1 MYLMLKAGFH
11 TIRFCRK
18 DRLRRFKFL
27 EATETIKWK
36 RSSQTTEAILAIKMI
51 LAYGSSEI
59 ELESI
64 SDDPY
69 ARIVSIAR
77 IASVVWE
84 ERFHIIVS
92 VASKNLKRQRRSL
105 RQKRL
110 YGNQT
115 LSRKWWR
122 MEWKNRFFK
131 NVNVN
136 WCYLT
141 WKFHCAKC
149 LSNDVI
155 QSMSKHVSFYP
166 EASRGVGVKL
176 TPPPRFFGFKYL
188 LLYRLSK
195 VLAQLFFVH

>member
-36 RSSQTTEAILAIKMI
+36 RSCQTTEAILAIKMI

-77 IASVVWE
+77 IASVV
-84 ERFHIIVS
+84 
-92 VASKNLKRQRRSL
+92 
-105 RQKRL
+105 
-110 YGNQT
+110 
-115 LSRKWWR
+115 
-122 MEWKNRFFK
+122 
-131 NVNVN
+131 
-136 WCYLT
+136 
-141 WKFHCAKC
+141 
-149 LSNDVI
+149 
-155 QSMSKHVSFYP
+155 
-166 EASRGVGVKL
+166 
-176 TPPPRFFGFKYL
+176 
-188 LLYRLSK
+188 
-195 VLAQLFFVH
+195 